1 MPALVQTVSLAIS
14 CTLIHTIPNT
24 FFKRSTPYWSTL
36 MLLLIDGGTRF
47 ELMLTLRGLAIR
59 GLRLRNLGVLGWA
72 T

>member
-1 MPALVQTVSLAIS
+1 
-14 CTLIHTIPNT
+14 
-24 FFKRSTPYWSTL
+24 

-59 GLRLRNLGVLGWA
+59 GLRLRNVGVLGWA